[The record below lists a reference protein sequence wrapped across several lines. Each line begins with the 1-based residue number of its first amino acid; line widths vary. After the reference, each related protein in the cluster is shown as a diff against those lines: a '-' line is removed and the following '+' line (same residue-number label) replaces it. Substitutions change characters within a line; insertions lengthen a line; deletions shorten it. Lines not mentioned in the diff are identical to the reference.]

1 MRSLIRFILTY
12 HFLLLFL
19 ILETLSLTLLFQ
31 YNPFQKAK
39 FVNSSQRITGFVY
52 SKIDLLNEYL
62 SLRQMNRQLAI
73 ENEKLNNILQR
84 AYRSDEIFFY
94 GEYDS
99 VYQQHFFYTYARIV
113 NNSVNKQHNYLT
125 LNKGSD
131 AGIRPE
137 MAVVAAD
144 GIVGVVN
151 GVSKRF
157 STVISLLN
165 TDLRVSAKVKKN
177 DAFGSL
183 SWDGIN
189 YREAILDEIPH
200 HVNISIGDTIITS
213 GFSTIYPE
221 GVLIGTIKDFE
232 VKGANF
238 YVIKVQLS
246 TDFKSL
252 TYVSVVSNLRKEEK
266 KELESRL
273 EYD

>member
-12 HFLLLFL
+12 HFILLFL

-31 YNPFQKAK
+31 YNLFQKAK
-39 FVNSSQRITGFVY
+39 FINSSQRITGFVY
-52 SKIDLLNEYL
+52 AKIDLLNEYL
-62 SLRQMNRQLAI
+62 SLHQTNRQLAV
-73 ENEKLNNILQR
+73 ENEKLNNMLQR

-99 VYQQHFFYTYARIV
+99 IYQQHYFYTSARII

-125 LNKGSD
+125 LNKGSE

-165 TDLRVSAKVKKN
+165 TDLSVSAKIKKN
-177 DAFGSL
+177 NAFGSL
-183 SWDGIN
+183 SWDGVN
-189 YREAILDEIPH
+189 YREAMPSEIPH
-200 HVNISIGDTIITS
+200 HINIAKGDTVITS

-221 GVLIGTIKDFE
+221 GILIGTIKDFE

-238 YVIKVQLS
+238 YIITVQLS

-252 TYVSVVSNLRKEEK
+252 TYVSVVSNLRKEEQ

>member
-39 FVNSSQRITGFVY
+39 FVSSSQRITGFVY
-52 SKIDLLNEYL
+52 SRIDQMNEYL
-62 SLRQMNRQLAI
+62 SLRETNRQLAM

-99 VYQQHFFYTYARIV
+99 VYQQHYFYTSARII

-137 MAVVAAD
+137 MAVVAPD

-165 TDLRVSAKVKKN
+165 TDLRVSAKIKKN

-183 SWDGIN
+183 SWDGKS
-189 YREAILDEIPH
+189 YREALLDEIPH
-200 HVNISIGDTIITS
+200 HVTISTGDTIITS

-221 GVLIGTIKDFE
+221 GIVIGTIKDFE

-238 YVIKVQLS
+238 YTITVQLS

-252 TYVSVVSNLRKEEK
+252 TYVSVVSNLRKEEQE
-266 KELESRL
+266 ELESRL

>member
-12 HFLLLFL
+12 HFILLFL

-31 YNPFQKAK
+31 YNLFQKAK
-39 FVNSSQRITGFVY
+39 FINSSQRITGFVY
-52 SKIDLLNEYL
+52 AKIDLLNEYL
-62 SLRQMNRQLAI
+62 SLHQTNRQLAV
-73 ENEKLNNILQR
+73 ENEKLNNMLQR

-99 VYQQHFFYTYARIV
+99 IYQQHYFYTSARII

-125 LNKGSD
+125 LNKGSE

-165 TDLRVSAKVKKN
+165 TDLSVSAKIKKN
-177 DAFGSL
+177 NAFGSL
-183 SWDGIN
+183 SWDGVN
-189 YREAILDEIPH
+189 YREAMLSEIPH
-200 HVNISIGDTIITS
+200 HINIAKGDTVITS

-221 GVLIGTIKDFE
+221 GILIGTIKDFE

-238 YVIKVQLS
+238 YIITVQLS

-252 TYVSVVSNLRKEEK
+252 TYVSVVSNLRKEEQ